1 MNMIY
6 GNPYVDY
13 WYDASWLS
21 FTNGYKNIP
30 SAPSAAD
37 VEGCAGKK
45 QTFMYKAQI
54 ITSCVTHLG
63 KWKD

>member
-45 QTFMYKAQI
+45 KNIYVQSANNNILCDTFR
-54 ITSCVTHLG
+54 
-63 KWKD
+63 